1 VVGGRRRPAL
11 HVLEVVGGELL
22 LDHDLRVLSR
32 PPPSQSRRTRVRL
45 VQRETLHFHVHAHGS
60 SKLAGVGG
68 VLEAHVV
75 HFRGLVWLLRAETD
89 YLGNFARV
97 RGYRQERIDTSD
109 KELFYFKRKIS
120 FTRDR
125 RLIRVIMFNSSR
137 LAFSGLRT
145 TELTLNSVN
154 KMSNVHKERWIS
166 CCNVLLKVVEFVT
179 IVWSGYY
186 FNF

>member
-1 VVGGRRRPAL
+1 MLGVWSAGGDGP
-11 HVLEVVGGELL
+11 HSMYSKSSEGNSSSTTISGS
-22 LDHDLRVLSR
+22 SR
-32 PPPSQSRRTRVRL
+32 GPPPSQSRRTRVRL

-154 KMSNVHKERWIS
+154 KMSKRTQRT
-166 CCNVLLKVVEFVT
+166 LDFMLQPF
-179 IVWSGYY
+179 Y
-186 FNF
+186 